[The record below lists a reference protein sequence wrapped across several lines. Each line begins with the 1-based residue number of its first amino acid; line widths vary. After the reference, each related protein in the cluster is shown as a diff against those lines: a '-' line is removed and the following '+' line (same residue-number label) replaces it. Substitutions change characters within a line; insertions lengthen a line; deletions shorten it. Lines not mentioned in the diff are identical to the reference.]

1 MSDGPTRRALLLGAG
16 STAAALAGCAGL
28 FEDDDVIRDTDGD
41 GVIDSEDYAPR
52 DPDVQEKSDLVTTGT
67 TPTTAPGT
75 TPADTPTQT
84 DSPTETLPVDRAHSP
99 ERTVPSSSTTRIYTA
114 TPTPDGDGEVPT
126 RVDQPLPGDPAPL
139 LSFAGDPIRATAGE
153 TTTVAGEIGNPYL
166 FPVDNVQITFEPPGG
181 WSVTPVSGVTFDFL
195 DAQDIQPVEFELTAP
210 DSADGEYLLLANVV
224 YATRSHEASAWTGA
238 TVVV

>member
-1 MSDGPTRRALLLGAG
+1 M
-16 STAAALAGCAGL
+16 AALAGCAGL
-28 FEDDDVIRDTDGD
+28 FEDDDGIRDTDGD

-75 TPADTPTQT
+75 TPTDTEPTDT
-84 DSPTETLPVDRAHSP
+84 LAPTTTRPADRAHTP
-99 ERTVPSSSTTRIYTA
+99 ERTVPSSSATRYTE
-114 TPTPDGDGEVPT
+114 TPTPGPDGEVPT
-126 RVDQPLPGDPAPL
+126 RVDQPLSDDPAPL
-139 LSFAGDPIRATAGE
+139 LSFGEDPIRATAGVP
-153 TTTVAGEIGNPYL
+153 TTVTGEIGNPYL
-166 FPVDNVQITFEPPGG
+166 FPVENGQITFEPPGG
-181 WSVTPVSGVTFDFL
+181 WSVTPVSGVRFDVL
-195 DAQDIQPVEFELTAP
+195 DSGDTQAIEFELTAR